1 MSLKQNL
8 LYMKK
13 NIVLLLGVL
22 FLVASCEKEKDPF
35 LISKKS
41 IGLLNDSTVVS
52 DLKTIFANDSVAFND
67 GENEFTPN
75 NDIEI
80 FDTTGNPLLILTPS
94 KLADS
99 IATIETIK
107 IVDSRYKTAKGLSTT
122 STFGDIEKNY
132 KISSI
137 QNTFKNV
144 VVFVNEIDAFFT
156 IDKKELPAELQFNLD
171 TKIEAVQIPDQ
182 AKIKYFMIGW

>member
-1 MSLKQNL
+1 MNKYFLPFIFSA
-8 LYMKK
+8 
-13 NIVLLLGVL
+13 VLLITV
-22 FLVASCEKEKDPF
+22 SCEKEKDPF

-41 IGLLNDSTVVS
+41 IGLLTDSTQVS
-52 DLKTIFANDSVAFND
+52 QLKTIYNNDSLVFVKDKSEFIDD
-67 GENEFTPN
+67 GR
-75 NDIEI
+75 DIEI
-80 FDTTGNPLLILTPS
+80 YDKTGKPLLVLTPS
-94 KLADS
+94 KASDS
-99 IATIETIK
+99 LATIQTIK
-107 IVDSRYKTAKGLSTT
+107 IMDPRYKTAKGLSTL
-122 STFGDIEKNY
+122 STFADIENNY

-171 TKIEAVQIPDQ
+171 AKIEAVQIPDK